1 MSSVEHYRLALL
13 QYIQYQ
19 QQMEAVLRLREE
31 VAELRAQIALRHKKH
46 RRCDREITKQF
57 KVAPS
62 LIQCLKCEKF
72 YASDIA
78 LKLHLKLK
86 HPRNDEKENSTE
98 DSHGLVDN
106 NSRELNR
113 EEVPHTSL

>member
-1 MSSVEHYRLALL
+1 MSSVEYYRLALL

-19 QQMEAVLRLREE
+19 QQVDALIKIREE
-31 VAELRAQIALRHKKH
+31 VADLRSQIALRHKKH
-46 RRCDREITKQF
+46 RRCDKEITKQF
-57 KVAPS
+57 KVTFIF
-62 LIQCLKCEKF
+62 IQCAKCEKF

-98 DSHGLVDN
+98 DSHGLLEN
-106 NSRELNR
+106 NSRELHR
-113 EEVPHTSL
+113 